1 MILAGFVLDKIK
13 KEYDKTAALLKN
25 AAENGD
31 IQKTA
36 EYERRMKFMRNL
48 RRLMWNIYSERRSY
62 GFGLSVR
69 FKI

>member
-1 MILAGFVLDKIK
+1 MMLAGFVLDKIK

-31 IQKTA
+31 IQKAA

-48 RRLMWNIYSERRSY
+48 RRLM
-62 GFGLSVR
+62 
-69 FKI
+69 